1 MNVQDITGGST
12 WAIAAAAFSNPM
24 YLNSPLG
31 ATDNSVA
38 TGFQITPGGS
48 VVIGF
53 SGDHSGQTVEHQQ
66 TMDPSGAS
74 GWFAVLGCPNSGGA
88 PTSSGSDADATYV
101 FPCTGVLHRIKV
113 TALASGTIEARIRL
127 ESESFSDA
135 VSAATGLATEATQLD
150 VLAALETVPA
160 YLPPEPVVP
169 STDTTLTPGTINLS
183 AVSGDQTLVSATA
196 AQSTRVHRLFA
207 TFTGG
212 ASESLVTVKSGA
224 TAIGYFRVPTA
235 GLVVDLEFSSYWHYK
250 TANNEAFIL
259 SPSVALNIA
268 GSFQYVKGA

>member
-1 MNVQDITGGST
+1 MALKRIYDQTLGQLAGVLVTTTGLGNITRDGTEAYAQAVTNVD
-12 WAIAAAAFSNPM
+12 
-24 YLNSPLG
+24 
-31 ATDNSVA
+31 
-38 TGFQITPGGS
+38 
-48 VVIGF
+48 
-53 SGDHSGQTVEHQQ
+53 
-66 TMDPSGAS
+66 
-74 GWFAVLGCPNSGGA
+74 SGG
-88 PTSSGSDADATYV
+88 V
-101 FPCTGVLHRIKV
+101 
-113 TALASGTIEARIRL
+113 
-127 ESESFSDA
+127 A
-135 VSAATGLATEATQLD
+135 VDLATEATQLD

-268 GSFQYVKGA
+268 GSFQYVKGT

>member
-1 MNVQDITGGST
+1 MDVTAASTPPNNFPGLQRTVAADVDETLWTDDSGAYYVRINSDGVISWTDMSGAASAAPGVGARPAAGS
-12 WAIAAAAFSNPM
+12 
-24 YLNSPLG
+24 
-31 ATDNSVA
+31 
-38 TGFQITPGGS
+38 
-48 VVIGF
+48 
-53 SGDHSGQTVEHQQ
+53 SGDQT
-66 TMDPSGAS
+66 D
-74 GWFAVLGCPNSGGA
+74 
-88 PTSSGSDADATYV
+88 
-101 FPCTGVLHRIKV
+101 
-113 TALASGTIEARIRL
+113 
-127 ESESFSDA
+127 
-135 VSAATGLATEATQLD
+135 LATEATALD
-150 VLAALETVPA
+150 ILTALETVPG

-183 AVSGDQTLVSATA
+183 AAIGDQTLVTATA
-196 AQSTRVHRLFA
+196 SQSTRVHRLFA

-268 GSFQYVKGA
+268 GSFQYVKGT